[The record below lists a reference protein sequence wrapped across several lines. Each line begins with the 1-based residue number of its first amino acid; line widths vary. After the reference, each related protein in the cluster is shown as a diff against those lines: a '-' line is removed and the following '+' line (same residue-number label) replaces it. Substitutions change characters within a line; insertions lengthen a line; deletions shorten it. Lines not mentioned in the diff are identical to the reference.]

1 LELRSVVSFC
11 VLYNGMRARFPLD
24 MNMRVFIMGS
34 YPERGTRSAVVHL
47 SHWCRGCAQPKHETV
62 ADKPDRLSR

>member
-1 LELRSVVSFC
+1 MELRSVVSFC

-34 YPERGTRSAVVHL
+34 YPERASVKIKRSKFVPCGIDPKWERL
-47 SHWCRGCAQPKHETV
+47 WTPKMSHFGPM
-62 ADKPDRLSR
+62 